1 MTHLFFY
8 LRYAYSNLRRSGHWT
23 VFAVLCVAAGVATVV
38 ALRSLGL
45 SIGDSLLTNLR
56 EINRGDIT
64 MRSVGGGPFSFAFN
78 QGEEEDSIF
87 RPGDF
92 ERAQQIAGMYG
103 GEVTAYSIYNNVQ
116 ISATDYAIAGR
127 PQFVTTLFI
136 DPQTFPVGIE
146 IRALEPAGV
155 PLNALFQGGYEIV
168 ISQNLAET
176 QGISVGDAV
185 RVTGSTEPFIVRG
198 IVPTSAEANVNNL
211 SAAFFG
217 FAYIN
222 NDLAPLMQLNPAP
235 NHMSIALP
243 VSDTEAIQ
251 RLASDLWR
259 GGVFGLR
266 TMQTTPGLLERNTEL
281 ADLVGRFIVVLGL
294 GALLIG
300 GVGIVN
306 TMLVM
311 VGRRT
316 MEIAALKT
324 FGLKGRQVA
333 ALFISEAFLLGV
345 VGSILGVVLGLLLS
359 LAANRYG
366 EALLQQP
373 LIWRLHPEA
382 VWYGLGL
389 GMVVTMVFGVLP
401 VLIAA
406 KVRPAIILRPNQTHL
421 PRTSL
426 PEVMAALGV
435 VVLVLGFITGQI
447 IGPLFTRALGEV
459 RTPAPFLIGVA
470 GVALTLVIM
479 GLLVG
484 LLWLVVWA
492 VGRLPTFGSV
502 DLRLA
507 LRNMTARRTRTAT
520 TLLALSAGMFALSSI
535 SFFGLGARQIVQ
547 FQFSETLGGNVLV
560 VPLLRQ
566 GTAQELF
573 NQFLRFQGGITHN
586 TRMHGFS
593 LWLYAVD
600 GQRLRIPDDG
610 RDVRVAGVIRETNH
624 PNLRSGVLVAG
635 RDLTPDD
642 AGHDVIVL
650 AEQSLLESA
659 IREFTLDELGI
670 GVGST
675 VTVRSRGMEKELEV
689 VGIVSSLSGILPNF
703 GGAFIPPGTLPGMD
717 SGLSI
722 NILDVPPDALDDVLL
737 NLSALPFLLA
747 LDMTFVDSLLVRLI
761 NQMSAIPTIVGLL
774 SLLAAAVIMA
784 NTVSLATLERRQQIG
799 ILKAMGLKR
808 GRVLRVMLLENTVI
822 GLMGA
827 GLGIAISS
835 LAVSLMTALGTGIPI
850 PLPDE
855 SLPTAL
861 GLVLAA
867 VVIAWLATF
876 LSARVAVN
884 ERVAQV
890 LRYE

>member
-1 MTHLFFY
+1 M
-8 LRYAYSNLRRSGHWT
+8 
-23 VFAVLCVAAGVATVV
+23 V

-45 SIGDSLLTNLR
+45 AIGDSLLTNLR

-64 MRSVGGGPFSFAFN
+64 IRSVGGGPFSFVAN
-78 QGEEEDSIF
+78 QGAEESSIF
-87 RPGDF
+87 RSGDF
-92 ERAQQIAGMYG
+92 ERVQQLVMPYG
-103 GEVTAYSIYNNVQ
+103 GVVTPYSVYNNLQVR
-116 ISATDYAIAGR
+116 AGDFVDFGR

-146 IRALEPAGV
+146 IRASEPADV
-155 PLNALFQGGYEIV
+155 PLGELFQGGYEIV
-168 ISQNLAET
+168 ISQNLAEA
-176 QGISVGDAV
+176 QGITVGESV
-185 RVTGSTEPFIVRG
+185 RVTGTDQPFIVRG

-217 FAYIN
+217 FAYID
-222 NDLAPLMQLNPAP
+222 NDLAPLMQLNAAP

-243 VSDTEAIQ
+243 VSDTAAINQ
-251 RLASDLWR
+251 LASDLWR
-259 GGVFGLR
+259 GGIFGLR
-266 TMQTTPGLLERNTEL
+266 TMQTTPLLLERNTEI

-333 ALFISEAFLLGV
+333 ALFISEALLLGMA
-345 VGSILGVVLGLLLS
+345 GSALGVLLGLLLS
-359 LAANRYG
+359 LVANRYG

-373 LIWRLHPEA
+373 LPWRFYPEA

-389 GMVVTMVFGVLP
+389 GMVVTVVFGVLP

-406 KVRPAIILRPNQTHL
+406 KVRPAIILRPNQTPL
-421 PRTSL
+421 LRASL
-426 PEVMAALGV
+426 LEVLAALSLVV
-435 VVLVLGFITGQI
+435 VVLGAITGQI
-447 IGPLFTRALGEV
+447 VGPLFERALGAA
-459 RTPAPFLIGVA
+459 RTPPPFLIGVVGA
-470 GVALTLVIM
+470 TLTLMLM

-484 LLWLVVWA
+484 FLWLVVWL
-492 VGRLPTFGSV
+492 VSRLPSFGSV

-566 GTAQELF
+566 GGAQEIF
-573 NQFLRFQGGITHN
+573 NQFLRLQSGITYN
-586 TRMHGFS
+586 TRMSGFR
-593 LWLYAVD
+593 LWLFAVD
-600 GQRLRIPDDG
+600 GRRVQIPGEIGREVRL
-610 RDVRVAGVIRETNH
+610 AGVIRETNH
-624 PNLRSGVLVAG
+624 PGLKSGVLVAG
-635 RDLTPDD
+635 RDLTPEDY
-642 AGHDVIVL
+642 GRDVIVL

-659 IREFTLDELGI
+659 VREFTLDELGI
-670 GVGST
+670 GVGSR
-675 VTVRSRGMEKELEV
+675 VTIRVQGVQKELEV
-689 VGIVSSLSGILPNF
+689 VGIVSSLSGVLPNF
-703 GGAFIPPGTLPGMD
+703 GGAFIPPGTMNIDGISM
-717 SGLSI
+717 
-722 NILDVPPDALDDVLL
+722 NILDVPPESQEEVLL
-737 NLSALPFLLA
+737 NLSRLPFLMA
-747 LDMTFVDSLLVRLI
+747 LDMTFVDSLLVQLI

-784 NTVSLATLERRQQIG
+784 NTVSLATLERRHQIG

-822 GLMGA
+822 GLLGA
-827 GLGIAISS
+827 GLGITISA
-835 LAVSLMTALGTGIPI
+835 LGVSVLTALGMGIPI

-855 SLPTAL
+855 SLPITL
-861 GLVLAA
+861 GLIAAA
-867 VVIAWLATF
+867 VGIAWLATF